1 MPVIN
6 KGVSFSAGEQ
16 LTSDKLNAM
25 LDLATFSST
34 GTTDNTSLNLTA
46 DGKLQ
51 VKDLGITPAKLSAGG
66 PSWSNGTLISDVI
79 QGDVIQGG
87 DGSTGV
93 GVFTVISN
101 GDILFPNNSSNKIQF
116 DQGNTTS
123 TIYTTPGQIELSADN
138 SNKVNSSNVRFKVDN
153 EIRMQVNSDG
163 VFIREAASAPGLTP
177 SNGIYLYVEGNS
189 LKFRDSTGT
198 DRTVQTA

>member
-66 PSWSNGTLISDVI
+66 PSWSNGTLTADVI
-79 QGDVIQGG
+79 EGG
-87 DGSTGV
+87 DSGTGV

-138 SNKVNSSNVRFKVDN
+138 SNAVNSSNVRFKVDN
-153 EIRMQVNSDG
+153 EIRMQVNSHS
-163 VFIREAASAPGLTP
+163 VFVREVTTP
-177 SNGIYLYVEGNS
+177 TNINPTNGIYLYVEGNS
-189 LKFRDSTGT
+189 LKFRDSNGT
-198 DRTVQTA
+198 IHTVQTA